1 MRGIRIGRIFG
12 IEIRFDLSLL
22 LFVAIFGYLFS
33 GLFTNLAGISPVLC
47 YIWGFITAIGL
58 IVSILVHELS
68 HSLVARRYKLYV
80 KRITL
85 FLLGGAAKLEGNQ
98 FSSPG
103 AEFWIAIAGPAA
115 SFGLVGVFWLGAY
128 LCSLLSIGSIWMLS
142 LIRCLSWLSLINLVL
157 GTFNLLPGFP
167 MDGGRIL
174 RAGLWKIWKDLVRA
188 TKWASRAGQVFAFA
202 LMGYGLF
209 LGLQGYLFNAIWIIM
224 IGFFIRNAA
233 IMEYQGLIT
242 KRILGGTKAKDIL
255 TELHIPRES
264 LPPGAITCK
273 KEELLTTLLEKM
285 KQSSDRLIFVVK
297 NDKVIGTIT
306 LEQIL
311 KMIAKEKI
319 KR

>member
-1 MRGIRIGRIFG
+1 MKGIRIGRIFG
-12 IEIRFDLSLL
+12 IEINFDLSLL
-22 LFVAIFGYLFS
+22 FFFAIFGWLFS
-33 GLFTNLAGISPVLC
+33 GFFRNLAGINSTLC
-47 YIWGFITAIGL
+47 LVWGFITALGL
-58 IVSILVHELS
+58 MVSILTHELS
-68 HSLVARRYKLYV
+68 HSLVARRYKFYV

-85 FLLGGAAKLEGNQ
+85 FLLGGVAESEGEQ
-98 FSSPG
+98 FPSPG
-103 AEFWIAIAGPAA
+103 AEVWVAIAGPAA

-142 LIRCLSWLSLINLVL
+142 LIRCLSWIGLINLML
-157 GTFNLLPGFP
+157 GTFNLIPGFP

-255 TELHIPRES
+255 TELHILQRS
-264 LPPGAITCK
+264 LPPGAVTCE
-273 KEELLTTLLEKM
+273 KEESLTTLFEKM
-285 KQSSDRLIFVVK
+285 KQSSDRLIFVVE
-297 NDKVIGTIT
+297 DDRVLGTIT
-306 LEQIL
+306 QEQIL
-311 KMIAKEKI
+311 KIIGEKI
-319 KR
+319 KK